1 MSGPFNFI
9 TGIPAVNNN
18 PSSDQPDMQT
28 NFNSINN
35 WVNVDHIGFNTS
47 PTGGYHNVVHITQAP
62 GNADPPLIS
71 TAGQLYTKTIAGNIQ
86 LFYESTSGVVSR
98 LSPTG
103 PNYSN
108 NINGFTYLLGGL
120 LLQWGQIP
128 SPWPNA
134 SLPGTVTFPIAYS
147 AAPYF
152 VLFNIVSNSFSR
164 TVGFPAS
171 TPPLATEFEYNLNS
185 QSNIAGGI
193 IYWVALGST

>member
-103 PNYSN
+103 PGYL
-108 NINGFTYLLGGL
+108 NGSTEGYTYLLGGIIF
-120 LLQWGQIP
+120 QYGYVMD
-128 SPWPNA
+128 
-134 SLPGTVTFPIAYS
+134 PGSFGEVTFPLPFPTGPISIILTQQGPIGSATGVFPTVSDSIEPTKTTFNYRGVFSSASFLYWIAIG
-147 AAPYF
+147 
-152 VLFNIVSNSFSR
+152 N
-164 TVGFPAS
+164 
-171 TPPLATEFEYNLNS
+171 
-185 QSNIAGGI
+185 
-193 IYWVALGST
+193 